1 MTTQILL
8 NYEHPHIKTVIND
21 NTAVSEVLTEVTSG
35 VRFLN
40 VFTSKKGRDGV
51 FLKFNDENA
60 FIEEYGTPNFHQ
72 HGQPIYNALASL
84 KTRNAECYCMRVM
97 PEDAAYS
104 NLLVSV
110 KYKIDNETDPD
121 NPVMLLKHEFSTQDG
136 LVDKT
141 NIDSVVDKIG
151 SEDPDADGYITLPL
165 MGFYSLGRGEYGNGF
180 RVRLSNIISKNK
192 RQLNKTYRLEVLD
205 TENGL
210 ERKEMFEASL
220 YDAAVYK
227 NNSLFYEDVVNDDS
241 KGSTKINMYVNP
253 YAVEYLYDIY
263 KTEIDPETTV
273 DIRMFDVLFGVTAQN
288 NPIKG
293 LERQTNFDGFIAV
306 DRVEGINLNGGTDG
320 TLTVAPVSMFNVLSS
335 PRMSEDRETALNNLY
350 LKAFKGEINKAI
362 LSKRR
367 TPARFILD
375 AGYSEEVKKEMVN
388 LALKRYDAHLH
399 LDAGLLYNVEE
410 AIGWGQMMSAEVT
423 DRIVSKNFQHY
434 QIKDPYNGK
443 KIPVT
448 VTYFLASVLPKHI
461 SNIGDHI
468 PVTGENYAKLNNI
481 VKNSLMPFIDADELD
496 LKEELYDL
504 RLNYFE
510 CLQENTFVRGTQQTA
525 QEEETDL
532 SEEHN
537 VYMLLE
543 MKRIVENRV
552 SSMIYD
558 FGEADD
564 RVRFQQDCDNALKSY
579 RHKVKS
585 YEVEFTTTPYETERG
600 ILHCRLAVVYK
611 TINKRGIIEIDIN
624 KRTLV

>member
-1 MTTQILL
+1 MSTQILL

-21 NTAVSEVLTEVTSG
+21 NTSGREINLETPTG

-51 FLKFNDENA
+51 FLRFNDENA
-60 FIEEYGTPNFHQ
+60 FLEEYGTPNFYQ

-110 KYKIDNETDPD
+110 KYKIDSVTDPE
-121 NPVMLLKHEFSTQDG
+121 NPKMVLKHVFSTQSG

-141 NIDSVVDKIG
+141 DIDTIVDQTAD
-151 SEDPDADGYITLPL
+151 EDPDSEGFITLPL

-180 RVRLSNIISKNK
+180 RVRISNIFTKSKK
-192 RQLNKTYRLEVLD
+192 QVNKTYRLEVLE
-205 TENGL
+205 TSNGL

-220 YDAAVYK
+220 YDSAVDN
-227 NNSLFYEDVVNDDS
+227 NNSLFYEDVVNDDT
-241 KGSTKINMYVNP
+241 KGSAKINMYVNP
-253 YAVEYLYDIY
+253 FAVEYLYDVY
-263 KTEIDPETTV
+263 KMNIDPNTTV
-273 DIRMFDVLFGVTAQN
+273 DIKMFDVLFGLTSQKQ
-288 NPIKG
+288 PIKG
-293 LERQTNFDGFIAV
+293 IVRETEYDGFIAL
-306 DRVEGINLNGGTDG
+306 DRVEGINLGSGTDG
-320 TLTVAPVSMFNVLSS
+320 TLAIEPVSFANVLSA
-335 PRMSEDRETALNNLY
+335 PKMSEDRESVLNKLY

-362 LSKRR
+362 ISKRR

-375 AGYSEEVKKEMVN
+375 AGYSEEVKKELIN
-388 LALKRYDAHLH
+388 LALNRYDAYLH
-399 LDAGLLYNVEE
+399 LDAGILSTSQE
-410 AIGWGQMMSAEVT
+410 AIEWGQLMAGEAT
-423 DRIVSKNFQHY
+423 DRIISKNFQHY
-434 QIKDPYNGK
+434 QIKDPYTGK

-448 VTYFLASVLPKHI
+448 VTYFLASTLARHVN
-461 SNIGDHI
+461 NIGDQI
-468 PVTGENYAKLNNI
+468 PVTGEKYAKLNNI
-481 VKNSLMPFIDADELD
+481 VKNSLVPFIDADELD

-510 CLQENTFVRGTQQTA
+510 CLQENTFVRGTQQTS

-552 SSMIYD
+552 ASMIYD

-564 RVRFQQDCDNALKSY
+564 RVRFQQDCDNALKTY
-579 RHKVKS
+579 KHKVRS
-585 YEVEFTTTPYETERG
+585 YEVEFTTTPYEAERG
-600 ILHCRLAVVYK
+600 ILHCNLAVVYK
-611 TINKRGIIEIDIN
+611 AINKRGIIEIDIN
-624 KRTLV
+624 KRTFV